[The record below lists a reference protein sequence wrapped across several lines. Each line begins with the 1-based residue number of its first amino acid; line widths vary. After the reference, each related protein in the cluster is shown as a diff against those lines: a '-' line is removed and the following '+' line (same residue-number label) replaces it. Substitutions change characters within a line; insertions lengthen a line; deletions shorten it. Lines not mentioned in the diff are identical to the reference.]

1 MATNSVDR
9 KVCAFAELQD
19 RVTSARA
26 EGKRIVL
33 CHGVF
38 DLIHPGHVLH
48 FKAARQHGDLLVVT
62 VTPDQFVN
70 KGPGRP
76 VFNQR
81 LRTETIAAFEFV
93 DYVALNLWPT
103 AVETIER
110 LRPDVYVKGSE
121 YADPA
126 RDLTGM
132 ILAEERMVQAVGG
145 AIVFTTEE
153 TFSSSSLINRYFSS
167 LPTPTNEY
175 LRGFRQRHGAEEV
188 LGALRTLSD
197 LDVLV
202 VGEAILDEYCYCVPL
217 GKAPKDTMIATRYV
231 SEDRF
236 AGGSLAVANHLAGVC
251 RSVTLVTCLG
261 TDDAQADFVRSK
273 LSANVT
279 LLAARTTDR
288 PTIVKRRYVET
299 TFLAKLFEVQ
309 SLEDRPIQ
317 PKTER
322 EIVEALGDRL
332 AKHDLVVV
340 TDFGHGVFTEEIRK
354 LLCSSTAFLA
364 VNTQTNSAN
373 LGFNSVTK
381 YQRADYVCL
390 HEGELKLALRAQY
403 GDVRDLATRIRAE
416 LAAGSVMVTR
426 GPNGSMLF
434 TEDGAV
440 HETPALSLRV
450 VDRTGAGDALFALTA
465 PCVFRGAAPEVVG
478 FVANCVGALAVEIIG
493 NREPVA
499 PAALKKFMA
508 HLLM

>member
-153 TFSSSSLINRYFSS
+153 TFSSSSLINLYFSI

-188 LGALRTLSD
+188 LGAL
-197 LDVLV
+197 
-202 VGEAILDEYCYCVPL
+202 
-217 GKAPKDTMIATRYV
+217 
-231 SEDRF
+231 
-236 AGGSLAVANHLAGVC
+236 
-251 RSVTLVTCLG
+251 
-261 TDDAQADFVRSK
+261 
-273 LSANVT
+273 
-279 LLAARTTDR
+279 
-288 PTIVKRRYVET
+288 
-299 TFLAKLFEVQ
+299 
-309 SLEDRPIQ
+309 
-317 PKTER
+317 
-322 EIVEALGDRL
+322 
-332 AKHDLVVV
+332 
-340 TDFGHGVFTEEIRK
+340 
-354 LLCSSTAFLA
+354 
-364 VNTQTNSAN
+364 
-373 LGFNSVTK
+373 
-381 YQRADYVCL
+381 
-390 HEGELKLALRAQY
+390 
-403 GDVRDLATRIRAE
+403 
-416 LAAGSVMVTR
+416 
-426 GPNGSMLF
+426 
-434 TEDGAV
+434 
-440 HETPALSLRV
+440 
-450 VDRTGAGDALFALTA
+450 
-465 PCVFRGAAPEVVG
+465 
-478 FVANCVGALAVEIIG
+478 
-493 NREPVA
+493 
-499 PAALKKFMA
+499 
-508 HLLM
+508 